1 MKYCY
6 LCWNLIKKLERNHD
20 SIGFHWNV
28 GITSGLS
35 NFTENLKTYKYS
47 ILVKSF
53 LPSENFV
60 FQTVFYFTKY
70 GGVTDLVLGFTNLLT
85 WCCFSER
92 PFEPSLSFP
101 NILGFY
107 LHEGIWCWAN
117 SDKLRLILYVLIP
130 LIPLFCTLSFRYK
143 VLLSSNANCYYR
155 FLLFQSILG
164 AQRFSGGYSGSG
176 SSVFFSSQM

>member
-1 MKYCY
+1 M
-6 LCWNLIKKLERNHD
+6 
-20 SIGFHWNV
+20 
-28 GITSGLS
+28 
-35 NFTENLKTYKYS
+35 
-47 ILVKSF
+47 VKSF

-92 PFEPSLSFP
+92 PFEPSLYFP

-130 LIPLFCTLSFRYK
+130 LIPFFCTLSFRYK
-143 VLLSSNANCYYR
+143 VLLSSNAVITDSFSSKVFWELSVSLEATLAQAPLSFSSAKCNTWG
-155 FLLFQSILG
+155 LNTQHVFQSFHCIQTHGDEFDLY
-164 AQRFSGGYSGSG
+164 FLYVNWSE
-176 SSVFFSSQM
+176 